1 MFTKLNNPQATLM
14 EQDTARRLR
23 ALRHRHN
30 LSQRQLA
37 RQAGVANATI
47 SQVEAG
53 KLNPTVGMLK
63 KILDGVPMPLSE
75 FFADDVQPADRI
87 FFRATDLTEIADG
100 GVSYRQVGAPLA
112 GKAIQL
118 LQECYQPGAG
128 TGRHALAH
136 EGEECGIVLAGRLE
150 VRVGDQTALLGPGD
164 AYYFRS
170 NQPHRFRNTGNEPCE
185 LITACTPPS
194 F

>member
-1 MFTKLNNPQATLM
+1 MD
-14 EQDTARRLR
+14 QDIGGRLR
-23 ALRHRHN
+23 AVRDRHG

-37 RQAGVANATI
+37 RQSGVANATI

-75 FFADDVQPADRI
+75 FFADDLPPADRI
-87 FFRATDLTEIADG
+87 FFRASELTEIADG
-100 GVSYRQVGAPLA
+100 GVSYRQVGAPLG
-112 GKAIQL
+112 GKTIQL
-118 LQECYQPGAG
+118 LQERYQPGAG

-136 EGEECGIVLAGRLE
+136 EGEECGIVLSGRLE
-150 VRVGDQTALLGPGD
+150 VTVGERSAVLNAGD

-170 NQPHRFRNTGNEPCE
+170 SQPHRFRNAGNEPCE